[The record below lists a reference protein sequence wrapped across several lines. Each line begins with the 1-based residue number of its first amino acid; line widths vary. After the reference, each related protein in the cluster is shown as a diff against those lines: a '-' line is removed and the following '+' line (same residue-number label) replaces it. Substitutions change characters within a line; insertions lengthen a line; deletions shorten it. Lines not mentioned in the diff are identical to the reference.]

1 MKSSGKS
8 RSRRISAEAKQ
19 AKSRSERIA
28 AEVKPVD
35 PWLIWQLQRLRA
47 FADLPNLPK
56 LNPKTGE
63 AGHKLG
69 VLIQRPDGGWPDD
82 LEIAPYYKL
91 IDFEYA
97 TGSFAPEDLLA
108 LNGQVPELRVSYPV
122 NPQMAEFVDDND
134 ESVLRFRSKGALP
147 GKGVVI
153 GFIDNGCAFG
163 HPHFLRRNKVGGSK
177 GTRVLRLWD
186 QSNNSASNGEPWE
199 EETEL
204 FGYGAELTKHSMD
217 KLIDQ
222 YKDARSPR
230 EMYDK
235 IGYPMREVL
244 RGEYRDS
251 DYTHG
256 THLMDI
262 AAGNGFYPGIAP
274 GADLIFVQLPRYASR
289 ENTNQASARHILDGA
304 AYIFAH
310 AERLKKLAVVNISYN
325 AFTGPHD
332 GTSLLE
338 RALDRLAE
346 RPGRYIVMSAGNGR
360 TAGCHTTE
368 TLQPGK
374 SAEIKWIL
382 SPGDRTQNF
391 VEIWYPQD
399 ADVNVQVV
407 PPGGGS
413 CCLPLAAGE
422 QSSLTIGHASV
433 GFAAH
438 GASFPGTSKKQV
450 LVALHPTL
458 KDNRDE
464 SWSVAPDGLWKII
477 LSNGSASTFKYHGW
491 IERDD
496 KGINPG
502 IEQSQFAHA
511 DEKSTIGGAC
521 TGRRPL
527 VVGAC
532 NPENKTAL
540 YYSAVGP
547 TCDDEERQ
555 KPDFYAPGIVSA
567 AQATSARPVAV
578 SGTSVAAAF
587 ISGLVA
593 ALIKSQV
600 APFATLSSMTTCVD
614 YRKFMAHFPEVA
626 GLLKQPA
633 AE

>member
-1 MKSSGKS
+1 VKSSSKS
-8 RSRRISAEAKQ
+8 RSRRTSAGSKADN
-19 AKSRSERIA
+19 SRSKRIS
-28 AEVKPVD
+28 VDPKPVD
-35 PWLIWQLQRLRA
+35 PWLLWHLQRLRA
-47 FADLPNLPK
+47 PGDLPNLPK
-56 LNPKTGE
+56 LNQKIGE
-63 AGHKLG
+63 AGDQIG
-69 VLIQRPDGGWPDD
+69 VLMQRPEGGWPDD
-82 LEIAPYYKL
+82 LEIAPYYRM

-97 TGSFAPEDLLA
+97 TGSFAPKDLLD
-108 LNGQVPELRVSYPV
+108 LNDQVPELRAAYPV
-122 NPQMAEFVDDND
+122 NPQMAEVVDDNG
-134 ESVLRFRSKGALP
+134 ESMLSRRGKDALP
-147 GKGVVI
+147 GHGVVI

-163 HPHFLRRNKVGGSK
+163 HSHFLRRKKPGGPK

-186 QSNNSASNGEPWE
+186 QSNYSSGNDEPWE
-199 EETEL
+199 EETDL
-204 FGYGAELTKHSMD
+204 FGYGAELTQHHMD
-217 KLIDQ
+217 KLIDH
-222 YKDARSPR
+222 YKDACSPR
-230 EMYDK
+230 QMYED

-262 AAGNGFYPGIAP
+262 AAGNGFYSGIAP

-310 AERLKKLAVVNISYN
+310 AERLGKPAVVNISYN

-346 RPGRYIVMSAGNGR
+346 KPGRYIVMSAGNGR
-360 TAGCHTTE
+360 RAGCHTSD
-368 TLQPGK
+368 TLNPGC
-374 SAEIKWIL
+374 SVEIKWML
-382 SPGDRTQNF
+382 YPGDRTQNF
-391 VEIWYPQD
+391 VEIWYPRD
-399 ADVNVQVV
+399 GSVEVQVV

-413 CCLPLAAGE
+413 CCPPLAVGE
-422 QSSLTIGHASV
+422 QSSLRIGHAIV

-438 GASFPGTSKKQV
+438 AGSFPGTTKKQV
-450 LVALHPTL
+450 LVALHPTA

-464 SWSVAPDGLWKII
+464 GWSVAPEGLWKIV
-477 LSNGSASTFKYHGW
+477 LSNGSQSSIKYHGW

-496 KGINPG
+496 KGINPN
-502 IEQSQFAHA
+502 IEQSQFADA

-521 TGRRPL
+521 TGRKPL

-540 YYSAVGP
+540 YYSAIGP
-547 TCDDEERQ
+547 TCDDEARE
-555 KPDFYAPGIVSA
+555 KPNFYAPGTVRA
-567 AQATSARPVAV
+567 AQATSATPVSV

-593 ALIKSQV
+593 ALIRSDEK
-600 APFATLSSMTTCVD
+600 ARTALPSMTTCVD
-614 YRKFMAHFPEVA
+614 YRKFMAHFPGPVP
-626 GLLKQPA
+626 LQPPRV
-633 AE
+633 E